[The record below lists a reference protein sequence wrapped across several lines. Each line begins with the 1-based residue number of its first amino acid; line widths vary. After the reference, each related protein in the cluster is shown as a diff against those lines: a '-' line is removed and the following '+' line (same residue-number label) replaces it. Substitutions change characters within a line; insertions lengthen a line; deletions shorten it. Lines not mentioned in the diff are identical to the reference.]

1 MMPKLRAGRRLYY
14 NIFSYFYDGFIR
26 LHSRN
31 YGAETR
37 RFLAGSAQI
46 ENKAKAKVLDICCGT
61 GSVIL
66 SFAERFRDI
75 SAIGYDF
82 SHGML
87 VKARAKD
94 ISDKLILIEGDAA
107 ILPFKDD
114 VFDVVCCSHALYELK
129 GAVRRE
135 ALLEMRRVVK
145 SNGRV
150 LIMEHEV
157 PRKSFI
163 KMLFYLRMLMMG
175 PKDSR
180 EFLKQ
185 GISPFKKIFSEV
197 TLSHTKS
204 GKSKLF
210 ICQKAQVSHFES

>member
-1 MMPKLRAGRRLYY
+1 VPKLRAGRQIYY
-14 NIFSYFYDGFIR
+14 NIFSHFYDGFIK

-37 RFLAGSAQI
+37 RFLTDSAQL
-46 ENKAKAKVLDICCGT
+46 ENKISASVLDICCGT

-66 SFAERFRDI
+66 SFAERFSDI
-75 SAIGYDF
+75 LAIGYDF

-87 VKARAKD
+87 LKASEKD
-94 ISDKLILIEGDAA
+94 LSNKVMLIEGDAA

-114 VFDVVCCSHALYELK
+114 SFDVVCCSHALYELK
-129 GAVRRE
+129 GPVRKE
-135 ALLEMRRVVK
+135 ALLEMRRVAK

-163 KMLFYLRMLMMG
+163 KMLFYIRMLMMG
-175 PKDSR
+175 TKDSR

-185 GISPFKKIFSEV
+185 GISPFKKVFSEV
-197 TLSHTKS
+197 TLSHTTS

-210 ICQKAQVSHFES
+210 ICRQTNKL

>member
-1 MMPKLRAGRRLYY
+1 MPKLRAGRRIYY
-14 NIFSYFYDGFIR
+14 NIFSHFYDGFIR

-37 RFLAGSAQI
+37 RFLTDSAQL
-46 ENKAKAKVLDICCGT
+46 EHKTRAKVLDICCGT

-66 SFAERFRDI
+66 SFAKRFPDI
-75 SAIGYDF
+75 FAIGYDF

-87 VKARAKD
+87 FKASEKD
-94 ISDKLILIEGDAA
+94 LSDRLILIEGDAA
-107 ILPFKDD
+107 ILPFKNDL
-114 VFDVVCCSHALYELK
+114 FDIVCCSHALYELK
-129 GAVRRE
+129 GPVRKE

-163 KMLFYLRMLMMG
+163 KMLFYIRMLMMG

-185 GISPFKKIFSEV
+185 GISPFKKIFSNV
-197 TLSHTKS
+197 SLSHTKS

-210 ICQKAQVSHFES
+210 ICRQAKGPRFES

>member
-1 MMPKLRAGRRLYY
+1 MPKLRAGRQIYY
-14 NIFSYFYDGFIR
+14 NIFSHFYDGFIK

-37 RFLAGSAQI
+37 RFLTDSAQL
-46 ENKAKAKVLDICCGT
+46 ENKISASVLDICCGT

-66 SFAERFRDI
+66 SFAERFSDI
-75 SAIGYDF
+75 LAIGYDF

-87 VKARAKD
+87 LKASEKD
-94 ISDKLILIEGDAA
+94 LSNKVMLIEGDAA

-114 VFDVVCCSHALYELK
+114 SFDVVCCSHALYELK
-129 GAVRRE
+129 GPVRKE
-135 ALLEMRRVVK
+135 ALLEMRRVAK

-163 KMLFYLRMLMMG
+163 KMLFYIRMLMMG
-175 PKDSR
+175 TKDSR

-185 GISPFKKIFSEV
+185 GISPFKKVFSEV
-197 TLSHTKS
+197 TLSHTTS

-210 ICQKAQVSHFES
+210 ICRQANKL

>member
-1 MMPKLRAGRRLYY
+1 MPKLRAGRRIYY
-14 NIFSYFYDGFIR
+14 NIFSRFYDLFIK

-37 RFLAGSAQI
+37 RFLADSAQL
-46 ENKAKAKVLDICCGT
+46 ENKISAKVLDICCGT

-66 SFAERFRDI
+66 SFAERFSDI
-75 SAIGYDF
+75 LAIGYDF

-87 VKARAKD
+87 LKAYEKD
-94 ISDKLILIEGDAA
+94 LSNRLILIEGDAA

-114 VFDVVCCSHALYELK
+114 LFDVVCCSHALYELK
-129 GAVRRE
+129 GPVRKE

-185 GISPFKKIFSEV
+185 GISPFKKIFSDV
-197 TLSHTKS
+197 TLSHTES

-210 ICQKAQVSHFES
+210 ICRQAKGSCSEA

>member
-1 MMPKLRAGRRLYY
+1 MAKLRAGRRIYY
-14 NIFSYFYDGFIR
+14 NIFSHFYDGFIK
-26 LHSRN
+26 LHSHN

-37 RFLAGSAQI
+37 RFLADSAQL
-46 ENKAKAKVLDICCGT
+46 EDKKGAKILDICCGT

-66 SFAERFRDI
+66 SFAERFPDI
-75 SAIGYDF
+75 LAMGYDF
-82 SHGML
+82 SHSML
-87 VKARAKD
+87 LKAFEKD
-94 ISDKLILIEGDAA
+94 LSNKLILIEGDAA

-114 VFDVVCCSHALYELK
+114 SFDVVCCSHALYELK
-129 GAVRRE
+129 GAVRIE

-145 SNGRV
+145 SKGCV

-157 PRKSFI
+157 PRKFFI

-185 GISPFKKIFSEV
+185 GLSPFKKIFSDV
-197 TLSHTKS
+197 RLSHTES
-204 GKSKLF
+204 GKSTFYLPAGQGIPF
-210 ICQKAQVSHFES
+210 